1 MSKPAET
8 ELYAPVKSW
17 LEQMGYQVKAEVGA
31 ADVVALRDGDAPLVV
46 ELKTGFSLTL
56 LQQAVARQAITDQ
69 VYVAVPRWNGK
80 AGWRTFKGN
89 IGLCKRLGIGVLSV
103 RLKDGFVQP
112 HCDPVEFRPRK
123 SKTRLAALMKEF
135 KARDGD
141 PNAGGTR
148 GQVMTAYKQDALR
161 CLGYLAE
168 NGPTKASAV
177 AKATGV
183 ARARQIMADNHSGWF
198 FRVERGVYSLS
209 DAGSTVLDVEERS
222 KLPTT
227 QPPLS

>member
-1 MSKPAET
+1 MEKPAET
-8 ELYAPVKSW
+8 QLYAPVKSW
-17 LEQMGYQVKAEVGA
+17 LEEMGYEVKAEVGA
-31 ADVVALRDGDAPLVV
+31 ADVVALRDDEPPLVV

-56 LQQAVARQAITDQ
+56 LQQAVARQAVTDQ
-69 VYVAVPRWNGK
+69 VYVAVPRWKGK

-89 IGLCKRLGIGVLSV
+89 VGLCKRLGIGVLSV
-103 RLKDGFVQP
+103 RPADGKVQP

-161 CLGYLAE
+161 CVGYLAAHE
-168 NGPTKASAV
+168 PSSGAV
-177 AKATGV
+177 IAKVTGV
-183 ARARQIMADNHSGWF
+183 TRARQIMADNHSGWF
-198 FRVERGVYSLS
+198 FRVERGVYALT
-209 DAGSTVLDVEERS
+209 DAGLLVAKSEEEA
-222 KLPTT
+222 
-227 QPPLS
+227 Q